1 MRVRFNQL
9 VLKRVLHRMVEN
21 SEKSR
26 NLDFM
31 EALSI
36 SLALELEGIL
46 GVHQMEGTPTRMR
59 PMLPAMGL

>member
-9 VLKRVLHRMVEN
+9 LLKQGLHRIVEN

-31 EALSI
+31 EAQYI
-36 SLALELEGIL
+36 SPTSKLEGTL
-46 GVHQMEGTPTRMR
+46 GVHQMEGMPTRMR
-59 PMLPAMGL
+59 PMLSAMGL

>member
-1 MRVRFNQL
+1 
-9 VLKRVLHRMVEN
+9 
-21 SEKSR
+21 
-26 NLDFM
+26 M
-31 EALSI
+31 EALSISI